1 MWLKMINVTVGSH
14 QISRFGQ
21 NCSNWYILFSENSV
35 WNETSN
41 TSFISTEISKLER
54 EAKEEARIAKAH
66 MQSAA
71 KFRKEGDKLGK
82 H

>member
-1 MWLKMINVTVGSH
+1 M
-14 QISRFGQ
+14 
-21 NCSNWYILFSENSV
+21 
-35 WNETSN
+35 
-41 TSFISTEISKLER
+41 STEISKLER